1 MISSYGQ
8 LDCLLNDISFSW
20 ANPSSSSSYP
30 AEPQGETPRMIA
42 RGQEK

>member
-20 ANPSSSSSYP
+20 ANPSSSSYP